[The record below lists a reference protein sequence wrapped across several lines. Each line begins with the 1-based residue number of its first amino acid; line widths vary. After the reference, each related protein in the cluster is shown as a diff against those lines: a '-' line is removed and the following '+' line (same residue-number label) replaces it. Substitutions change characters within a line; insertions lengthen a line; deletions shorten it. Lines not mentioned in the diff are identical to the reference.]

1 MHLTRFSDNALRCL
15 MVLGL
20 EPERAVPVPEIAMRM
35 NMSYDHLVKIVQRL
49 SALCYVETVR
59 GRHGG
64 VKLAIAPS
72 SLTLGALIRQT
83 EENLALVECFSSEP
97 HACPISPA
105 CRLAGVLDDALTAF
119 LDVLDRKTLSDVL
132 EPRQQLLQLMVP
144 VERSAERSA

>member
-1 MHLTRFSDNALRCL
+1 
-15 MVLGL
+15 
-20 EPERAVPVPEIAMRM
+20 MRM
-35 NMSYDHLVKIVQRL
+35 NMSYDHLVKIVHRL
-49 SALCYVETVR
+49 SALGYVETVR

-64 VKLAIAPS
+64 VKLAIAPAA
-72 SLTLGALIRQT
+72 TLGALIRQT

-119 LDVLDRKTLSDVL
+119 FDVLDRKTLSDVL

>member
-1 MHLTRFSDNALRCL
+1 MASLA
-15 MVLGL
+15 VGIVVAA
-20 EPERAVPVPEIAMRM
+20 AVP
-35 NMSYDHLVKIVQRL
+35 L
-49 SALCYVETVR
+49 T
-59 GRHGG
+59 
-64 VKLAIAPS
+64 LAAVFVIMAAS
-72 SLTLGALIRQT
+72 GKNFDRITLGALIRQT

-119 LDVLDRKTLSDVL
+119 FDVLDRKTLSDVL